1 MRSYILSL
9 PAKLQPVII
18 IGSTVIAAFIVSF
31 LTRTFFSE
39 RQLMLDNGLTTSVYG
54 TLGTTY
60 AVLIAFVVSGVWQS
74 FSDAGKSVK
83 GEANALTDLTLVV
96 SSLSAEK
103 TRKIHQSAR
112 AYVQG
117 VVQRWDLLALA
128 ASQHFPTEEINLDAS
143 SALVA
148 AILAIQPE
156 GAREVE
162 LYGQALDLMGI
173 WLDARRNRL
182 RSAAGNTAGA
192 LWGLLIA
199 GAFVLFAFHG
209 MFVTH
214 AWAVWAVLLLGFS
227 FVLGL
232 AFYLIF
238 SLDSPFTGRLSAGP
252 MPFVWLLKEFDRPY
266 GLGFAA
272 ALPAEDQAPTDS
284 ANPNPPMS

>member
-9 PAKLQPVII
+9 PAKMQPVVIVA
-18 IGSTVIAAFIVSF
+18 STVAAAFVVSF

-39 RQLMLDNGLTTSVYG
+39 RLLVLDNGLTTSVYG

-74 FSDAGKSVK
+74 FSDAGNAVK
-83 GEANALTDLTLVV
+83 REANALTDLTFLVG
-96 SSLSAEK
+96 SFSAER
-103 TRKIHQSAR
+103 TRKIRESAK

-117 VVQRWDLLALA
+117 VVERWDLLARA
-128 ASQHFPTEEINLDAS
+128 ALDNVPAQEINLDTS

-148 AILAIQPE
+148 AILAIKPE
-156 GAREVE
+156 DARELE
-162 LYGQALDLMGI
+162 LYGQALDLMAI
-173 WLDARRNRL
+173 WLDARRSRL
-182 RSAAGNTAGA
+182 RSAEGNTAGA

-238 SLDSPFTGRLSAGP
+238 SLDSPFTGRLCAGP
-252 MPFVWLLKEFDRPY
+252 GPFLWLLKEFERSD
-266 GLGFAA
+266 GLGFSAA
-272 ALPAEDQAPTDS
+272 GF
-284 ANPNPPMS
+284 NPGTR

>member
-9 PAKLQPVII
+9 PAKMQPVVIV
-18 IGSTVIAAFIVSF
+18 GSTVGAAFAVSF
-31 LTRTFFSE
+31 LTRMFFSE
-39 RQLMLDNGLTTSVYG
+39 QELALDNGLTTSVYG

-74 FSDAGKSVK
+74 FSDACNAVKS
-83 GEANALTDLTLVV
+83 EANALTDLTFVI
-96 SSLSAEK
+96 SSFSGEK
-103 TRKIHQSAR
+103 TRRICDSAK
-112 AYVQG
+112 AYVQS
-117 VVQRWDLLALA
+117 VIDRWDSLARA
-128 ASQHFPTEEINLDAS
+128 ACDNLPTEEISLDTS

-148 AILAIQPE
+148 AILAIRPE
-156 GAREVE
+156 DDRDVE

-173 WLDARRNRL
+173 WLDARRSRL
-182 RSAAGNTAGA
+182 RGAEGNTAGA

-209 MFVTH
+209 MFAAH

-238 SLDSPFTGRLSAGP
+238 SLDSPFTGQLSAGP
-252 MPFVWLLKEFDRPY
+252 GPFLWLLKEFERSD
-266 GLGFAA
+266 GLGFTRAGSAA
-272 ALPAEDQAPTDS
+272 GKS
-284 ANPNPPMS
+284 

>member
-1 MRSYILSL
+1 MRSYVLSL
-9 PAKLQPVII
+9 PAKMQPVVIVA
-18 IGSTVIAAFIVSF
+18 STMAAALVVSF
-31 LTRTFFSE
+31 LTRMIFSE
-39 RQLMLDNGLTTSVYG
+39 QQLALDNSLTTSVYG

-74 FSDAGKSVK
+74 FSDAGNAVKS
-83 GEANALTDLTLVV
+83 EANALTDLTFVV
-96 SSLSAEK
+96 CSFSAEK
-103 TRKIHQSAR
+103 TRRIRESAK

-117 VVQRWDLLALA
+117 VVERWDLLARA
-128 ASQHFPTEEINLDAS
+128 ARDNAPTEEINLDTS

-148 AILAIQPE
+148 AILAIRPE
-156 GAREVE
+156 DAREVE

-173 WLDARRNRL
+173 WLDARRSRL
-182 RSAAGNTAGA
+182 RSAEGNTAGA

-252 MPFVWLLKEFDRPY
+252 APFLWLLREFERSD
-266 GLGFAA
+266 GLGFTPAA
-272 ALPAEDQAPTDS
+272 PLKPRANAAQAETS
-284 ANPNPPMS
+284 A

>member
-1 MRSYILSL
+1 M
-9 PAKLQPVII
+9 QPVVIVA
-18 IGSTVIAAFIVSF
+18 STMAAALVVSF
-31 LTRTFFSE
+31 LTRMIFSE
-39 RQLMLDNGLTTSVYG
+39 QQLVLDNSLTTSVYG

-74 FSDAGKSVK
+74 FSDAGNAVKS
-83 GEANALTDLTLVV
+83 EANALTDLTFVV
-96 SSLSAEK
+96 CSFSAEK
-103 TRKIHQSAR
+103 TRRIRESAK

-117 VVQRWDLLALA
+117 VVERWDLLARA
-128 ASQHFPTEEINLDAS
+128 ARDNVPTEEINLDTS

-148 AILAIQPE
+148 AILAIRPE
-156 GAREVE
+156 DAREVE

-173 WLDARRNRL
+173 WLDARRSRL
-182 RSAAGNTAGA
+182 RSAEGNTAGA

-252 MPFVWLLKEFDRPY
+252 APFLWLLREFERSD
-266 GLGFAA
+266 GLGFTPAA
-272 ALPAEDQAPTDS
+272 PLKLRANADQAGTS
-284 ANPNPPMS
+284 A

>member
-9 PAKLQPVII
+9 PAKMQPVVIVA
-18 IGSTVIAAFIVSF
+18 STVAAAFVVSF

-39 RQLMLDNGLTTSVYG
+39 RLLVLDNGLTTSVYG

-74 FSDAGKSVK
+74 FSDAGNAVK
-83 GEANALTDLTLVV
+83 REANALTDLTFLIC
-96 SSLSAEK
+96 SFSAER
-103 TRKIHQSAR
+103 TRKIRESAK

-117 VVQRWDLLALA
+117 VVERWDLLARA
-128 ASQHFPTEEINLDAS
+128 ALDNVPAQEINLDTS

-148 AILAIQPE
+148 AILAIKPE
-156 GAREVE
+156 DARELE
-162 LYGQALDLMGI
+162 LYGQALDLMAI
-173 WLDARRNRL
+173 WLDARRSRL
-182 RSAAGNTAGA
+182 RSAEGNTAGA

-238 SLDSPFTGRLSAGP
+238 SLDSPFTGRLCAGP
-252 MPFVWLLKEFDRPY
+252 GPFLWLLKEFERSD
-266 GLGFAA
+266 GLGF
-272 ALPAEDQAPTDS
+272 TS
-284 ANPNPPMS
+284 AGFNPGTR

>member
-9 PAKLQPVII
+9 PAKMQPV
-18 IGSTVIAAFIVSF
+18 FIVAVTVGSAFVVSF
-31 LTRTFFSE
+31 FTRMFFSDQ
-39 RQLMLDNGLTTSVYG
+39 QLALDNGLTTSVYG

-74 FSDAGKSVK
+74 FSDAVSAVKS
-83 GEANALTDLTLVV
+83 EANALTDLTFVV
-96 SSLSAEK
+96 GSFSAEK
-103 TRKIHQSAR
+103 TRRIRESAR
-112 AYVQG
+112 AYAKG
-117 VVQRWDLLALA
+117 VIERWDLLALVA
-128 ASQHFPTEEINLDAS
+128 RDNVATGEINLDTS

-148 AILAIQPE
+148 AILTIKPE
-156 GAREVE
+156 DAREVE
-162 LYGQALDLMGI
+162 LYGKAFDLMGI
-173 WLDARRNRL
+173 WLDARRSRL
-182 RSAAGNTAGA
+182 RSAEGNTAGA

-238 SLDSPFTGRLSAGP
+238 SLDSPFTGTLSAGP
-252 MPFVWLLKEFDRPY
+252 APFEWLHKEFNRSD
-266 GLGFAA
+266 GLGIM
-272 ALPAEDQAPTDS
+272 PASEIKARS
-284 ANPNPPMS
+284 

>member
-9 PAKLQPVII
+9 PAKAAARRHHWLDAFA
-18 IGSTVIAAFIVSF
+18 AAFIVSF

-39 RQLMLDNGLTTSVYG
+39 RQLTLDNGLTTSVYG

-83 GEANALTDLTLVV
+83 GEANALTDLTLVA
-96 SSLSAEK
+96 SSFSSEK
-103 TRKIHQSAR
+103 TRKIHESAR

-128 ASQHFPTEEINLDAS
+128 ASHHFPTEEMNLDTS

-148 AILAIQPE
+148 AILAIRPE

-173 WLDARRNRL
+173 G
-182 RSAAGNTAGA
+182 STPAATAC
-192 LWGLLIA
+192 
-199 GAFVLFAFHG
+199 
-209 MFVTH
+209 
-214 AWAVWAVLLLGFS
+214 
-227 FVLGL
+227 
-232 AFYLIF
+232 
-238 SLDSPFTGRLSAGP
+238 
-252 MPFVWLLKEFDRPY
+252 
-266 GLGFAA
+266 A
-272 ALPAEDQAPTDS
+272 ALKGI
-284 ANPNPPMS
+284 PPVLCGDC

>member
-1 MRSYILSL
+1 M
-9 PAKLQPVII
+9 QPVVIV
-18 IGSTVIAAFIVSF
+18 GATVGAAFAVSF

-39 RQLMLDNGLTTSVYG
+39 QQLVLDNSLTTSVYG

-74 FSDAGKSVK
+74 FSDASNAVK
-83 GEANALTDLTLVV
+83 REANALTDLTFLIG
-96 SSLSAEK
+96 SFSAEK
-103 TRKIHQSAR
+103 TRQIRESAKS
-112 AYVQG
+112 YVKG
-117 VVQRWDLLALA
+117 VVERWDILALA
-128 ASQHFPTEEINLDAS
+128 ARDSVAAGEINLDTA

-148 AILAIQPE
+148 AILTIKPE
-156 GAREVE
+156 DAREVE
-162 LYGQALDLMGI
+162 LYGKALDLMGL
-173 WLDARRNRL
+173 WLDARRSRL
-182 RSAAGNTAGA
+182 RSAEGNTAGA

-252 MPFVWLLKEFDRPY
+252 GPFLWLLKEFERSD
-266 GLGFAA
+266 GLGFTARGF
-272 ALPAEDQAPTDS
+272 S
-284 ANPNPPMS
+284 ARQG

>member
-1 MRSYILSL
+1 M
-9 PAKLQPVII
+9 A
-18 IGSTVIAAFIVSF
+18 AAFVVSL
-31 LTRTFFSE
+31 LTRIFFSE
-39 RQLMLDNGLTTSVYG
+39 QQLMLDNSLTTSVYG

-74 FSDAGKSVK
+74 FSDAGRAVK
-83 GEANALTDLTLVV
+83 NEANALTDLTFVV
-96 SSLSAEK
+96 SSFPGDQCGHIRE
-103 TRKIHQSAR
+103 SAR
-112 AYVQG
+112 AYTKG
-117 VVQRWDLLALA
+117 VVERWDLLAQA
-128 ASQHFPTEEINLDAS
+128 AIDDIPPEEINLDTS

-148 AILAIQPE
+148 AILAIKPQDS
-156 GAREVE
+156 REVE
-162 LYGQALDLMGI
+162 LYGQALDLVGI
-173 WLDARRNRL
+173 WLDARRSRL
-182 RSAAGNTAGA
+182 RSAQGNTAGA

-252 MPFVWLLKEFDRPY
+252 GPFLWLLKEFERSD
-266 GLGFAA
+266 GLGFTAKG
-272 ALPAEDQAPTDS
+272 LS
-284 ANPNPPMS
+284 ARSG

>member
-1 MRSYILSL
+1 MRAYILSL
-9 PAKLQPVII
+9 PAKMQPVVIVA
-18 IGSTVIAAFIVSF
+18 STVAAAFVVSF
-31 LTRTFFSE
+31 LTRRVFSDQ
-39 RQLMLDNGLTTSVYG
+39 QLALDNGLTTSVYG

-74 FSDAGKSVK
+74 FSDAGHAVKS
-83 GEANALTDLTLVV
+83 EANALTDLTFVIG
-96 SSLSAEK
+96 SFSGEK
-103 TRKIHQSAR
+103 TTRIREAAK

-117 VVQRWDLLALA
+117 VVERWDLLVRA
-128 ASQHFPTEEINLDAS
+128 ASDHVPTEEINLDTS

-148 AILAIQPE
+148 AILAIRPE
-156 GAREVE
+156 DAREIE

-173 WLDARRNRL
+173 WLDARRSRL
-182 RSAAGNTAGA
+182 RSAYGNTAGA

-238 SLDSPFTGRLSAGP
+238 SLDSPFTGSLSAGP
-252 MPFVWLLKEFDRPY
+252 APFLWLLKEFERSD
-266 GLGFAA
+266 GLGFTPARSAA
-272 ALPAEDQAPTDS
+272 GRS
-284 ANPNPPMS
+284 

>member
-1 MRSYILSL
+1 M
-9 PAKLQPVII
+9 I
-18 IGSTVIAAFIVSF
+18 IGATVASAFVVSF

-39 RQLMLDNGLTTSVYG
+39 QQLVLDNGLTTSVYG

-74 FSDAGKSVK
+74 FSDAGSAVK
-83 GEANALTDLTLVV
+83 REANALTDLTFVIG
-96 SSLSAEK
+96 SFSGEETEK
-103 TRKIHQSAR
+103 IREAAK
-112 AYVQG
+112 AYVKG
-117 VVQRWDLLALA
+117 VVERWDLLALA
-128 ASQHFPTEEINLDAS
+128 ARNNVPTEEINLDTS

-148 AILAIQPE
+148 AILTIKPQD
-156 GAREVE
+156 AREVE
-162 LYGQALDLMGI
+162 LYGQSLVLLGI
-173 WLDARRNRL
+173 WLDARRARL
-182 RSAAGNTAGA
+182 RSAEGNTAGA

-238 SLDSPFTGRLSAGP
+238 SLDSPFTGKLSAGP
-252 MPFVWLLKEFDRPY
+252 GPFVWLLKEFERSD
-266 GLGFAA
+266 GLGITRAGFQRAKN
-272 ALPAEDQAPTDS
+272 LKS
-284 ANPNPPMS
+284 

>member
-1 MRSYILSL
+1 MWDRRWARHSWFRSSL
-9 PAKLQPVII
+9 
-18 IGSTVIAAFIVSF
+18 
-31 LTRTFFSE
+31 FFSDQ
-39 RQLMLDNGLTTSVYG
+39 QLALDNGLTTSVYG

-74 FSDAGKSVK
+74 FSDAGQAVKS
-83 GEANALTDLTLVV
+83 EANALTDLTFVIG
-96 SSLSAEK
+96 SFSAEK
-103 TRKIHQSAR
+103 TRSIRESAK
-112 AYVQG
+112 AYAQG
-117 VVQRWDLLALA
+117 VVERWDLLALA
-128 ASQHFPTEEINLDAS
+128 ARDNVPTEEINLDTS

-148 AILAIQPE
+148 AILSIRPE
-156 GAREVE
+156 DAREGE

-173 WLDARRNRL
+173 WLDARRSRL
-182 RSAAGNTAGA
+182 RSAEGNTAGA

-238 SLDSPFTGRLSAGP
+238 SLDSPFTGKLSAGP
-252 MPFVWLLKEFDRPY
+252 APFLWLLKEFERSD
-266 GLGFAA
+266 GLGFTPSGEAK
-272 ALPAEDQAPTDS
+272 LRS
-284 ANPNPPMS
+284 